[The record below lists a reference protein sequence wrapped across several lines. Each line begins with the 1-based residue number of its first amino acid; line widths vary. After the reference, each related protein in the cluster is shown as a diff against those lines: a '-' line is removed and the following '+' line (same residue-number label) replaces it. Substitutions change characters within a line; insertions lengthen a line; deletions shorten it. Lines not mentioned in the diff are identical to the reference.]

1 MPAIATP
8 PSSGLTP
15 PGRAA
20 SDLYLGRQPIL
31 DRHEN
36 LVAFELLFRS
46 NRSNGAL
53 IQDDLVATAT
63 VINHAFS
70 ELGVETVLGHF
81 TGYINLSAS
90 LLLSDVIELLPKE
103 RVVLELLEH
112 VAINDTLVT
121 RLRELREMG
130 FRLAFDDYLGEED
143 RYADVLGL
151 VDVVKVEVQAL
162 EPAKLAEVT
171 QRLRKWPVRLL
182 AEKVDTK
189 EQVERCIGLGY
200 ELFQGYYFARP
211 SVITRR
217 RLSHAETA
225 IMRLLGL
232 VSSDASTEDIEK
244 VLKQNPDLSLNLLRL
259 VNSVSVGATRRITSM
274 REAVTLLGRSQLQ
287 RWLQLLMFTVSAD
300 PGARFPS
307 PLLIL
312 AATRGKLM
320 ELLCLA
326 QGAGRNGP
334 GEEAFLVG
342 IMSLMTALLGLPMED
357 ILQSVPVRPE
367 VEAALL
373 HRSGELGE
381 LLRLTELVEQ
391 TDISA
396 IDAQLERLPALDATK
411 INSAYV
417 GAIEW
422 ANGIGETA

>member
-1 MPAIATP
+1 VSR
-8 PSSGLTP
+8 SS
-15 PGRAA
+15 

-31 DRHEN
+31 DRREN

-46 NRSNGAL
+46 SRVNGAE

-70 ELGVETVLGHF
+70 ELGVETVLGHY
-81 TGYINLSAS
+81 TGYINLSAG

-112 VAINDTLVT
+112 VEVNDTLIT
-121 RLRELREMG
+121 RLRELRQMG
-130 FRLAFDDYLGEED
+130 FRLALDDYLGNEEQ
-143 RYADVLGL
+143 YAEVLEL
-151 VDVVKVEVQAL
+151 VDVVKVDVQGIEESAL
-162 EPAKLAEVT
+162 ENIT
-171 QRLRKWPVRLL
+171 TRLRRWPVRLL

-189 EQVERCIGLGY
+189 EQVERCIALGY

-211 SVITRR
+211 SVITRK
-217 RLSHAETA
+217 RLSHAETS

-232 VSSDASTEDIEK
+232 VLSDAETDEIET

-259 VNSVSVGATRRITSM
+259 VNSVSVGTSRRITSM
-274 REAVTLLGRSQLQ
+274 REAIAMLGRAQLQ
-287 RWLQLLMFTVSAD
+287 RWLQLLMFTVAAD

-307 PLLIL
+307 PLLVL

-320 ELLCLA
+320 ELLCA
-326 QGAGRNGP
+326 QQTGSSGP
-334 GEEAFLVG
+334 RGDEAFLAG
-342 IMSLMTALLGLPMED
+342 IMSLMTALLGLPMEQ
-357 ILQSVPVRPE
+357 ILESLPVRPA
-367 VEAALL
+367 VAEALT

-381 LLRLTELVEQ
+381 LLRLTEMVEQ

-396 IDAQLERLPALDATK
+396 IDAQLERLPGLDATK

-422 ANGIGETA
+422 ANGIGDAHAA

>member
-1 MPAIATP
+1 
-8 PSSGLTP
+8 
-15 PGRAA
+15 
-20 SDLYLGRQPIL
+20 
-31 DRHEN
+31 
-36 LVAFELLFRS
+36 
-46 NRSNGAL
+46 
-53 IQDDLVATAT
+53 
-63 VINHAFS
+63 
-70 ELGVETVLGHF
+70 
-81 TGYINLSAS
+81 
-90 LLLSDVIELLPKE
+90 
-103 RVVLELLEH
+103 

-130 FRLAFDDYLGEED
+130 FRLALDDYLGEED

-162 EPAKLAEVT
+162 DPAKLAEVT

-334 GEEAFLVG
+334 GDEAFLVG